1 MVEGKCN
8 LRYNKSEAQNVVCT
22 VPDETKK
29 CVLRRIK
36 MILLKGGRVIDPAS
50 GYDKIADVLIKEDRI
65 LDIGENIATDDF
77 SDSVQVVDC
86 NGCIV
91 GPGLVDVHT
100 HFRDPGLTY
109 KEDIITGAKAAAAGG
124 YTSVILMANTKPT
137 VDSVETL
144 RYVLERGKQTDIH
157 VYSCG
162 AVTKGLQGAELTD
175 FEELKGA
182 GAIGLTDDGI
192 PLLDD
197 SIAEKAME
205 EAAKHG
211 MVLSFHEED
220 PKYIENNGINRGAA
234 SDYYNI
240 GGSSR
245 EAEISMVR
253 RDLEMAGKTGA
264 TINIQHVSAK
274 ETVELIR
281 EAKKKYPGKIYA
293 EATPH
298 HIALDENA
306 AIKYGTH
313 AKMNPPLRTEE
324 DRRAIIEGL
333 ADGTIDFIATDH
345 APHSREEK
353 EKKIT
358 EAPSGIIGLE
368 TALPIAHE
376 ILIRQFKMSFLKVF
390 CKMSFNPAS
399 LYGISAGKLAKNEIA
414 DVVVFDE
421 NLVKKYEK
429 TFSKSQNSPFL
440 GHIFEGNVVMTI
452 CGGRIIYR
460 I

>member
-1 MVEGKCN
+1 
-8 LRYNKSEAQNVVCT
+8 
-22 VPDETKK
+22 
-29 CVLRRIK
+29 
-36 MILLKGGRVIDPAS
+36 MILLKEGRVIDPAT
-50 GYDKIADVLIKEDRI
+50 GFDKIADVLIENDRI
-65 LDIGENIATDDF
+65 INIEENIDAKDA
-77 SDSVQVVDC
+77 QVIDC
-86 NGCIV
+86 SGCIV

-109 KEDIITGAKAAAAGG
+109 KEDILTGAKAAAAGG
-124 YTSVILMANTKPT
+124 YTSVILMANTKPS
-137 VDSVETL
+137 VDNSETL
-144 RYVLERGKQTDIH
+144 KYVLDKGKQTDIH

-162 AVTKGLQGAELTD
+162 AVTKGLKGEELTD
-175 FEELKGA
+175 FAELKKT

-197 SIAEKAME
+197 TIAEKAME
-205 EAAKHG
+205 EAAKLG

-234 SDYYNI
+234 SEYYQI

-281 EAKKKYPGKIYA
+281 EAKKKYPGKIFA

-298 HIALDENA
+298 HLALNENA
-306 AIKYGTH
+306 AIKYGTL

-324 DRRAIIEGL
+324 DRLAIIDGL
-333 ADGTIDFIATDH
+333 EDGTIDFIATDH
-345 APHSREEK
+345 APHSSEEK
-353 EKKIT
+353 AKKVT

-376 ILIRQFKMSFLKVF
+376 ILIKQNNMSFLKVF
-390 CKMSFNPAS
+390 CKMSLNPAS
-399 LYGISAGKLAKNEIA
+399 LYKISAGKLAKNEIA
-414 DVVVFDE
+414 DVVIFDE
-421 NLVKKYEK
+421 NLAKKYEK
-429 TFSKSQNSPFL
+429 SLSKSQNSPFL
-440 GHIFEGNVVMTI
+440 GHNFIGNVVMTI
-452 CGGRIIYR
+452 CEGRIIYR
-460 I
+460 IR

>member
-1 MVEGKCN
+1 
-8 LRYNKSEAQNVVCT
+8 
-22 VPDETKK
+22 
-29 CVLRRIK
+29 
-36 MILLKGGRVIDPAS
+36 MILLKEGRVIDPAT
-50 GYDKIADVLIKEDRI
+50 GFDKIADVLIENDRI
-65 LDIGENIATDDF
+65 INIEENIDAKDA
-77 SDSVQVVDC
+77 QVIDC
-86 NGCIV
+86 SGCIV

-109 KEDIITGAKAAAAGG
+109 KEDILTGAKAAAAGG
-124 YTSVILMANTKPT
+124 YTSVILMANTKPS
-137 VDSVETL
+137 VDNSETL
-144 RYVLERGKQTDIH
+144 KYVLDKGKQTDIH

-162 AVTKGLQGAELTD
+162 AVTKGLKGEELTD
-175 FEELKGA
+175 FAELKKT

-197 SIAEKAME
+197 TIAEKAME
-205 EAAKHG
+205 EAAKLG

-234 SDYYNI
+234 SEYYQI

-281 EAKKKYPGKIYA
+281 EAKKKYPGKIFA

-298 HIALDENA
+298 HLALNENA
-306 AIKYGTH
+306 AIKYGTL

-324 DRRAIIEGL
+324 DRLAIIDGL
-333 ADGTIDFIATDH
+333 EDGTIDFIATDH
-345 APHSREEK
+345 APHSSEEK
-353 EKKIT
+353 AKKVT

-376 ILIRQFKMSFLKVF
+376 ILIKQNNMSFLKVF
-390 CKMSFNPAS
+390 CKMSLNPAS
-399 LYGISAGKLAKNEIA
+399 LYKISAGKLAKNEIA
-414 DVVVFDE
+414 DVVIFDE
-421 NLVKKYEK
+421 NLAKKYEK
-429 TFSKSQNSPFL
+429 SLSKSQNSPFW
-440 GHIFEGNVVMTI
+440 GHNFIGNVVMTI
-452 CGGRIIYR
+452 CEGRIIYR
-460 I
+460 IR

>member
-1 MVEGKCN
+1 M
-8 LRYNKSEAQNVVCT
+8 L
-22 VPDETKK
+22 
-29 CVLRRIK
+29 
-36 MILLKGGRVIDPAS
+36 LLKNGRVIDPGS
-50 GYDKIADVLIKEDRI
+50 GLDEIRDVLIVENRIAWIEKEIPEEEI
-65 LDIGENIATDDF
+65 LGEFGEKPEI
-77 SDSVQVVDC
+77 VDC
-86 NGCIV
+86 SGCIV

-109 KEDIITGAKAAAAGG
+109 KEDILTGAKAAAAGG
-124 YTSVILMANTKPT
+124 YTSVILMANTKPS
-137 VDSVETL
+137 VDNSETL
-144 RYVLERGKQTDIH
+144 KYVLDKGKQTDIH

-162 AVTKGLQGAELTD
+162 AVTKGLKGEELTD
-175 FEELKGA
+175 FAELKKT

-197 SIAEKAME
+197 TIAEKAME
-205 EAAKHG
+205 EAAKLG

-234 SDYYNI
+234 SEYYQI

-281 EAKKKYPGKIYA
+281 EAKKKYPGKIFA

-298 HIALDENA
+298 HLALNENA
-306 AIKYGTH
+306 AIKYGTL

-324 DRRAIIEGL
+324 DRIAIIDGL
-333 ADGTIDFIATDH
+333 EDGTIDFIATDH
-345 APHSREEK
+345 APHSSEEK
-353 EKKIT
+353 AKKVT

-376 ILIRQFKMSFLKVF
+376 ILIKQNNMSFLKVF
-390 CKMSFNPAS
+390 CKMSLNPAS
-399 LYGISAGKLAKNEIA
+399 LYKISAGKLAKNEIA
-414 DVVVFDE
+414 DVVIFDE
-421 NLVKKYEK
+421 NLAKKYEK
-429 TFSKSQNSPFL
+429 SLSKSPNSPFL
-440 GHIFEGNVVMTI
+440 GHNFIGNVVMTI
-452 CGGRIIYR
+452 CEGRIIYR
-460 I
+460 IR

>member
-1 MVEGKCN
+1 
-8 LRYNKSEAQNVVCT
+8 
-22 VPDETKK
+22 
-29 CVLRRIK
+29 
-36 MILLKGGRVIDPAS
+36 MILLKEGRVIDPAT
-50 GYDKIADVLIKEDRI
+50 GFDKIADVLIENDRI
-65 LDIGENIATDDF
+65 INIEENIDAKDA
-77 SDSVQVVDC
+77 QVIDC
-86 NGCIV
+86 SGCIV

-109 KEDIITGAKAAAAGG
+109 KEDILTGAKAAAAGG
-124 YTSVILMANTKPT
+124 YTSVILMANTKPS
-137 VDSVETL
+137 VDNSEPL
-144 RYVLERGKQTDIH
+144 KYVLDKGKQTDIH

-162 AVTKGLQGAELTD
+162 AVTKGLKGEELTD
-175 FEELKGA
+175 FAELKKT

-197 SIAEKAME
+197 TIAEKAME
-205 EAAKHG
+205 EAAKLG

-234 SDYYNI
+234 SEYYQI

-281 EAKKKYPGKIYA
+281 EAKKKYPGKIFA

-298 HIALDENA
+298 HLALNENA
-306 AIKYGTH
+306 AIKYGTL

-324 DRRAIIEGL
+324 DRLAIIDGL
-333 ADGTIDFIATDH
+333 EDGTIDFIATDH
-345 APHSREEK
+345 APHSSEEK
-353 EKKIT
+353 AKKVT

-376 ILIRQFKMSFLKVF
+376 ILIKQNNMSFLKVF
-390 CKMSFNPAS
+390 CKMSLNPAS
-399 LYGISAGKLAKNEIA
+399 LYKISAGKLAKNEIA
-414 DVVVFDE
+414 DVVIFDE
-421 NLVKKYEK
+421 NLAKKYEK
-429 TFSKSQNSPFL
+429 SLSKSQNSPFL
-440 GHIFEGNVVMTI
+440 GHNFIGNVVMTI
-452 CGGRIIYR
+452 CEGRIIYR
-460 I
+460 IR